1 VIVVDVLLF
10 DAAAATVD
18 PSIVDIRDRQGTPIS
33 GYDAQIAA
41 ICRTHD
47 ALLATRNEKNFAGWA
62 LNSSIRGEP
71 NSSAPPGRR
80 AGDRWHFQ
88 QVVQKAAELRVA
100 YPNGLR
106 WEAASAAR
114 ANHATI
120 PAKTTVA
127 KAGAHAAAPLRCS
140 DPL

>member
-1 VIVVDVLLF
+1 MIVVDVLLF

-47 ALLATRNEKNFAGWA
+47 ALLATRNEKDFAGWA

-71 NSSAPPGRR
+71 NSSAPP
-80 AGDRWHFQ
+80 
-88 QVVQKAAELRVA
+88 AAEPVIGGTSSRSFKRPQNFVLPIRTA
-100 YPNGLR
+100 
-106 WEAASAAR
+106 
-114 ANHATI
+114 
-120 PAKTTVA
+120 
-127 KAGAHAAAPLRCS
+127 
-140 DPL
+140 